1 MHPKKCAPAWFQPKP
16 GAHRASGAGG
26 GANWTQ
32 QKCRQMRV
40 VTRLAVGFAL
50 AARLGTAD
58 RRHMR
63 RIGLLARTVTRLG

>member
-1 MHPKKCAPAWFQPKP
+1 
-16 GAHRASGAGG
+16 
-26 GANWTQ
+26 
-32 QKCRQMRV
+32 MRV
-40 VTRLAVGFAL
+40 VARLAVGLAL